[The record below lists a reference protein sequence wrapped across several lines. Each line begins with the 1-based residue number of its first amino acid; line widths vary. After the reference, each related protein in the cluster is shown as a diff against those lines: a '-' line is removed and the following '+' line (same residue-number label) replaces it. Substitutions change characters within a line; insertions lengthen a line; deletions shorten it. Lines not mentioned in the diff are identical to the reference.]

1 MAGFSCETRESGQV
15 YLRAPDFKSFPLSQW
30 DGSWMRAWVLF
41 CCLQRSFW
49 CDFRSLGGSLGK
61 PRWAIGFGLAATRG
75 LVTRPGEFLACG
87 VKLCPSRTS
96 RPGRTR
102 AAKVWAAP
110 RPRSPALRW
119 SHCSQSLLGAQ
130 ARRECVVMSQTS
142 SRERHAGPGASN
154 RRGLD

>member
-1 MAGFSCETRESGQV
+1 MRRGKVVRSICELLTSSRFH
-15 YLRAPDFKSFPLSQW
+15 YLNGTAVGCGL
-30 DGSWMRAWVLF
+30 G
-41 CCLQRSFW
+41 CCFAVSSVRFGAISALW
-49 CDFRSLGGSLGK
+49 GGSLGK